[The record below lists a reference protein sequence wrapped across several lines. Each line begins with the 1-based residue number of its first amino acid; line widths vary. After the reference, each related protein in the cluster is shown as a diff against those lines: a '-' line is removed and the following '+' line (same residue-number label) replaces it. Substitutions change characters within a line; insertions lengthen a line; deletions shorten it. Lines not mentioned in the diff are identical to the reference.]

1 MGFMDKIKGIVNPGS
16 NEGFGE
22 DDMFNDETYYDDYQ
36 PQQQPF
42 PQQPQQPYQPQQG
55 PSGMALNSNS
65 LELKIVKPDS
75 FDNVAQ
81 IADHLLN
88 RRTVVLNLEDTDRET
103 TRRFLDFLSG
113 VAYSIKGT
121 MKRVA
126 DRTFV
131 ITPNNVGVSSVS
143 MQAEPEPEVQPQPMR
158 PSMEDDLFGGL

>member
-22 DDMFNDETYYDDYQ
+22 EDMFGGDEGYYPEYPEQTYQ
-36 PQQQPF
+36 
-42 PQQPQQPYQPQQG
+42 QQPQQTYQQPQQG
-55 PSGMALNSNS
+55 GMALNSNA
-65 LELKIVKPDS
+65 LELKIVKPEN
-75 FDNVAQ
+75 FENVAQ

-131 ITPNNVGVSSVS
+131 ITPNNVGVSSVA
-143 MQAEPEPEVQPQPMR
+143 MQTEAEPEPQPQPQPARM
-158 PSMEDDLFGGL
+158 SMEDDIFGGL

>member
-1 MGFMDKIKGIVNPGS
+1 MGFVDKIKGIVNPGS

-22 DDMFNDETYYDDYQ
+22 DDMFNEEGYYEDYRPQ
-36 PQQQPF
+36 PQQY
-42 PQQPQQPYQPQQG
+42 PQQQPYQPAQG
-55 PSGMALNSNS
+55 QGGMALNSNS
-65 LELKIVKPDS
+65 LELKIVKPES

-143 MQAEPEPEVQPQPMR
+143 MQSEPEPEVQPQPAR
-158 PSMEDDLFGGL
+158 SSMEDDLFGGL